1 MRWIAEAL
9 LGCTLVA
16 CGGSEIRTVPIRFG
30 DGAAERIDGL
40 TPCTVTSAQPGRLDP
55 DAPLTL
61 LVHGCNDSAGRFTT
75 LADVFEAHGQ
85 QAICFTYESRDTIET
100 AAQRLRGALAQL
112 EQRLPEQPIT
122 VLGHSQGGLV
132 ARHALTATV
141 AEPNLTAEYK
151 LGTISS
157 PFAGIDAAR
166 HCSIEWL
173 YVLSLG
179 ITPAICR
186 GIAGKNWP
194 EIHRD
199 ADLVTEPGQLST
211 SVASYLQIRTDE
223 RGTCRRLDAKGRCAE
238 DDFVFSLDEQ
248 RNPKATGPGFRAL
261 EVQAGH
267 VQIVGFEGEA
277 PTQLIALLQAEGVM
291 NPTPVEQQD
300 GLARLLTRLYRDDV
314 PPRLASRPSGALV
327 VPLP

>member
-1 MRWIAEAL
+1 MGCAL
-9 LGCTLVA
+9 VG

-40 TPCTVTSAQPGRLDP
+40 TPCTLTSAEPGRLDP
-55 DAPLTL
+55 DEPLTL

-100 AAQRLRGALAQL
+100 ASDRLRSALAQL

-132 ARHALTATV
+132 ARHALTSRSQ
-141 AEPNLTAEYK
+141 EPSLNTEYR
-151 LGTISS
+151 LATISS

-199 ADLVTEPGQLST
+199 ADLVTEPGQLT
-211 SVASYLQIRTDE
+211 DSVASYLQVRTDE
-223 RGTCRRLDAKGRCAE
+223 RGTCRRLDANGRCAE
-238 DDFVFSLDEQ
+238 DDFVFSLAEQ
-248 RNPKATGPGFRAL
+248 HNPKATGPGFRSL

-267 VQIVGFEGEA
+267 VQIVGDNGDA

-291 NPTPVEQQD
+291 NPTPPQQQASI
-300 GLARLLTRLYRDDV
+300 ARLLTRLYDDDEQ
-314 PPRLASRPSGALV
+314 RRMADQSSGAPMATLR
-327 VPLP
+327 